1 MTAPSYDKVA
11 ARYLNEVGD
20 ELAGKPLDR
29 GLLLALLELAG
40 PGPVADLGAGPGHV
54 ADFLRG
60 HGADVFG
67 LDLSQ
72 GMCAT
77 GAGRYALPMVA
88 GDLTR
93 LPLRSGSLSALTA
106 LYTVIHLYAED
117 RARAY
122 GEFARV
128 LRPGGYALVAFH
140 VSDAEHLAGEALTM
154 DSWWGESVDLTFRF
168 LDPAAEQGGMSRA
181 GLEIVSTVE
190 RTPLDPAEHQSNRAY
205 LLARRPVTA

>member
-1 MTAPSYDKVA
+1 MTGPSYDKVA
-11 ARYLNEVGD
+11 ARYLDEIGD

-40 PGPVADLGAGPGHV
+40 PGPVADLGAGPGHI
-54 ADFLRG
+54 ADYLRG

-67 LDLSQ
+67 LDLSP
-72 GMCAT
+72 GMCAV
-77 GAGRYALPMVA
+77 GARRYKLPMLA

-93 LPLRSGSLSALTA
+93 LPLRTGSLGALTA

-128 LRPGGYALVAFH
+128 LRPGGFALISFH
-140 VSDAEHLAGEALTM
+140 VSDPGHLAGDAQTM
-154 DSWWGESVDLTFRF
+154 DTWWGESVDLTFRF
-168 LDPAAEQGGMSRA
+168 LDPAAEQASLVRA
-181 GLEIVSTVE
+181 GLEVVSTLE
-190 RTPLDPAEHQSNRAY
+190 RAPLDPAEHPSQRAY
-205 LLARRPVTA
+205 LLARKPG